1 VKFLFFLAIII
12 FGYLALKRYVSGL
25 FSRSSQ
31 GGASNRPP
39 ITDELVKDPVCGVY
53 VPKKE
58 AIVYGRGGKLYYFC
72 CEKCLKEFKKKHSAK

>member
-1 VKFLFFLAIII
+1 MKFLFFLAIII
-12 FGYLALKRYVSGL
+12 FGYLALKRYVAGL
-25 FSRSSQ
+25 FPKGPRDS
-31 GGASNRPP
+31 GPPKPP

-72 CEKCLKEFKKKHSAK
+72 CEKCLKEFKKKK